1 MPAFA
6 PANLLKQLMDEL
18 KDIYDRITYL
28 RHKGMKMKD
37 IAALVDYPPSVLSA
51 LYTTVVP
58 AFLKNKARG
67 MQPEEALDGALVWV
81 NNVSKRRLLSSLAAM
96 KATLM
101 AADVDPAAAA
111 PGSANPYSAALSH
124 IMERAAERMG
134 SHAGTYLSYSVSSGS
149 RAMKVDPYMIAP
161 ARGGYAEVW
170 HNNAYGATHRGLVM
184 MNGASH
190 IYLIFNESRY
200 PQLDLFNVCLK
211 LPMFDR
217 PPSCA
222 ASIPALT
229 IIIIP

>member
-1 MPAFA
+1 
-6 PANLLKQLMDEL
+6 MDEL

-58 AFLKNKARG
+58 AFLKNKALG

-149 RAMKVDPYMIAP
+149 RAMKVEPYMIAP

-190 IYLIFNESRY
+190 IYLIFNESRF
-200 PQLDLFNVCLK
+200 L
-211 LPMFDR
+211 
-217 PPSCA
+217 
-222 ASIPALT
+222 I
-229 IIIIP
+229 